1 MFHHSSTL
9 PHTLVPLALAVHV
22 VWSQAFEGRVPGASK
37 KDEVLNT
44 IAAQLTAK
52 SKIYEYL
59 PDANTRPRALTPSEL
74 QGGTW
79 VDGGREIRFEDG
91 RPAKRHLAIAAKDV
105 TTAIALMRAS

>member
-22 VWSQAFEGRVPGASK
+22 VWSQVFEGRVPGLAE
-37 KDEVLNT
+37 KDEVLNS

-52 SKIYEYL
+52 AKIYEYL
-59 PDANTRPRALTPSEL
+59 PDANTRPRALTLSEL

-79 VDGGREIRFEDG
+79 VDGGREIQFADG
-91 RPAKRHLAIAAKDV
+91 RPSRRHLAIAAKDV
-105 TTAIALMRAS
+105 TTAIAVMRAS